1 MASLDMDICDQALLK
16 SRDKGIGKGKEKK
29 KELEKRGI
37 DRGGETENGRESKR
51 LRQTDRGK
59 EEKWRE
65 RGRKSER

>member
-37 DRGGETENGRESKR
+37 DRGCETENGRESKR
-51 LRQTDRGK
+51 LRQT
-59 EEKWRE
+59 
-65 RGRKSER
+65 GR